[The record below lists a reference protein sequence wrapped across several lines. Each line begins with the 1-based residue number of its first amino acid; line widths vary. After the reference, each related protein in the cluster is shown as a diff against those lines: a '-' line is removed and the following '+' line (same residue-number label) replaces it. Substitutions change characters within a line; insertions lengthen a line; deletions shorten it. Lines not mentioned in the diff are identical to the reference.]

1 VKYTRREKEIQLFG
15 KHLRKVR
22 HSKEMTQ
29 EQLANDADLEISQIS
44 RIERGVI
51 NTSISQ
57 LFQIAAALGVHPKEL
72 FDFDGIGGE

>member
-1 VKYTRREKEIQLFG
+1 
-15 KHLRKVR
+15 
-22 HSKEMTQ
+22 MTQ